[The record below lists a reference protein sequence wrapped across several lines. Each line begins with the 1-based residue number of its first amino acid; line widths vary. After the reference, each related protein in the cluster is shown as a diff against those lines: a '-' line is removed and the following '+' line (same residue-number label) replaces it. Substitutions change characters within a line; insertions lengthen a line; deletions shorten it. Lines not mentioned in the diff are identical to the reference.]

1 MKILIVVDVMF
12 WAIGSLSK
20 IIQKKNP
27 HLDIEIIAIHPKD
40 LRNNPEVWKGI
51 FSEKVK
57 QFKPDLVHF
66 QYWDFVPALSP
77 LCGSAKKILTHHNQ
91 KNLKTH
97 DWRAVDHIVV
107 HTKKAKKELE
117 DAGYTNVS
125 MIQHGIDIEHFRYKE
140 NYDETN
146 RVLGY
151 CGRIVPWKG
160 LVDILRVAKEL
171 DTKVV
176 IMGKIDKP
184 DYWDQCLVYKDQIIE
199 KFNTPAE
206 AQPSVYHEMAIYVGN
221 SCDNLE
227 EGTLGLLEAMSC
239 GVPVVTTASGEAKD
253 IIKDGENGLIAEFEN
268 YDSLLSRVRTM
279 LEDVELRKKC
289 REEAWGTV
297 RILNEERMAWL
308 YAKLYYKIAFPRDL
322 VSVIIPTYN
331 RQNQLSA
338 MLEAY
343 KAQTYRPL
351 EIIVC
356 DDNSQDDTRGA
367 VFDFKVE
374 NPDIV
379 LKYVNTNFDGYGLAM
394 ARNRGI
400 MEAQGHYLVFNDD
413 RLTPEPTA
421 VEALIKRLS
430 GIKEKSAVWGD
441 KGAGQ
446 RSFIENF
453 FAVRKKHLV
462 RVGMFQEAI
471 KTYGGQS
478 QEIRQRLIDQGF
490 KLEFEPMAKSVPA
503 FKTSKAK
510 RRYEIFNTKVQLWKL
525 DN

>member
-12 WAIGSLSK
+12 WAISSLSRT
-20 IIQKKNP
+20 IKKHNP

-40 LRNNPEVWKGI
+40 LRNYPEVWKGI
-51 FSEKVK
+51 FSEKMK

-66 QYWDFVPALSP
+66 QYWDFIPALSP
-77 LCGSAKKILTHHNQ
+77 LCGSVKKILTHHNQ
-91 KNLKTH
+91 KNLKSH
-97 DWRAVDHIVV
+97 DWRGVDHIVV
-107 HTKKAKKELE
+107 HTKKAEKELK
-117 DAGYTNVS
+117 DAGYSNVS
-125 MIQHGIDIEHFRYKE
+125 IIQHGIDIEHFRYNE

-184 DYWDQCLVYKDQIIE
+184 DYWDQCLEYKDQIIE

-227 EGTLGLLEAMSC
+227 EGTLPLLEAMSC

-279 LEDVELRKKC
+279 LENVNLRKKC
-289 REEAWGTV
+289 REDAWNTV

-308 YAKLYYKIAFPRDL
+308 YAKLYYKVAFPRDL

-331 RQNQLSA
+331 RASQLKN

-343 KAQTYRPL
+343 KNQTYKPI
-351 EIIVC
+351 EIIVVN
-356 DDNSQDDTRGA
+356 DFSTDDTIRV
-367 VFDFKVE
+367 VFDFKKE
-374 NPDIV
+374 NPDVVI
-379 LKYVNTNFDGYGLAM
+379 KYINTEYEGYGLAK
-394 ARNRGI
+394 ARNMGI
-400 MEAQGHYLVFNDD
+400 IVSQGHYLVFNDD
-413 RLTPEPTA
+413 RLIPEPNA
-421 VEALIKRLS
+421 VEMFIKRLS
-430 GIKEKSAVWGD
+430 GIKEKSVVWGD
-441 KGAGQ
+441 KGAGK
-446 RSFIENF
+446 RNFIENF
-453 FAVRKKHLV
+453 FAIRKKHLV

-490 KLEFEPMAKSVPA
+490 KLEFEPLAKSSPA

-510 RRYEIFNTKVQLWKL
+510 RRYEIFRTKVQLWRM